1 MNIYKDF
8 LFQLVQYKCNSL
20 SATKKIYPPPFYW
33 CILIQ
38 NCTYLLYIFWWIWAY
53 SYTCD
58 TSTKIKVINIAINS
72 KIFLM
77 SLFFQCVGGC
87 KLTTYTPYSHSMSIS
102 FSRLFIML
110 IAWYIYLHLS
120 RRVIFFLIFICI
132 KIWIIV
138 NTLLVF
144 LQCIKAICLG

>member
-20 SATKKIYPPPFYW
+20 SATKKIYPP
-33 CILIQ
+33 ILLMYTYTKLHIFTVYILMNLGILVHLWYQHQ
-38 NCTYLLYIFWWIWAY
+38 NKGNKHSHQLQNI
-53 SYTCD
+53 SY
-58 TSTKIKVINIAINS
+58 VP
-72 KIFLM
+72 
-77 SLFFQCVGGC
+77 FFQCVGGC
-87 KLTTYTPYSHSMSIS
+87 ELTTYTPYSHSMSIS
-102 FSRLFIML
+102 FSMLFVML
-110 IAWYIYLHLS
+110 IAWCISLHLS